1 MDKVTSINPKQT
13 KLQEVNNM
21 RVPRGLSILDSLH
34 HMWEI
39 TLTPFLTLQD
49 LAGGSKDVRDIA
61 RGQKKQLDAIA
72 AQKRE
77 AAKPQVRKAA

>member
-13 KLQEVNNM
+13 KLQEVNSM
-21 RVPRGLSILDSLH
+21 RVSRGLSILDSLH

-49 LAGGSKDVRDIA
+49 LASGTKDVRDIA
-61 RGQKKQLDAIA
+61 NKQKPQMAAIA
-72 AQKRE
+72 AEKRE
-77 AAKPQVRKAA
+77 AEKPKVRKAA